1 MRRLLLLAFA
11 SLLGLAL
18 LNIAYVSTAAER
30 SGPLITMTDPVE
42 LARLGER
49 TAHFMTPGFQV
60 LVARD
65 AVEAAAA
72 RGQLLTNDPGRHPD
86 PNACTVVAPCV
97 GDPRLDD
104 FAKKAGARVVPV
116 LFTARSGATLSGH
129 LWATRMGPAKRPLIV
144 ILNGSLIDFEQGHW
158 PQAQS
163 LAKAGYVVLTFDVQG
178 EGASDQ
184 FGEGRDRFDSIGAGI
199 PGTPH
204 NGRPFYDGL
213 VDALNFALSTPTH
226 HYLPVPSSG
235 SHTSHAAKQ
244 LRRVRAGLDAAYDP
258 LWHMINRSEIGVA
271 GYSYGAVAAS
281 YVAQQDRRIKAVVA
295 WDNLCY
301 PVQPSPDEVTG
312 LFFSNPTTL
321 LPGLTAPLADAIPTD
336 CFGAPPGRPIRP
348 RVPSLGISA
357 DFVLPGLIQSS
368 DPGSKAAASRRYS
381 RARVD
386 SGQIVIQGGSHA
398 DFVFVGSLPLPA
410 TLRGLDMTIW
420 YTRAWFDKYLR
431 HQAGADRQLMSRQ
444 WQNDP
449 ATRAVDPVHDGNA
462 FSQIF
467 ISRMDITLASGTR
480 WDCENLRRGCPGSTN
495 PGPPFDYA
503 TYVTR

>member
-1 MRRLLLLAFA
+1 MRRLLLLACAGCLLWPFA
-11 SLLGLAL
+11 PTSM
-18 LNIAYVSTAAER
+18 AASR
-30 SGPLITMTDPVE
+30 PGPLVTMTNPIE
-42 LARLGER
+42 LARLAER
-49 TAHFMTPGFQV
+49 TEHFSTPDFQR

-65 AVEAAAA
+65 ALETLAAHARMPAA
-72 RGQLLTNDPGRHPD
+72 DPERDPD
-86 PNACTVVAPCV
+86 PNACTFIAPCV
-97 GDPRLDD
+97 GDPRLDN
-104 FAKKAGARVVPV
+104 FARAQNARVIPV

-129 LWATRMGPAKRPLIV
+129 LWATRRGPARRPLII

-184 FGEGRDRFDSIGAGI
+184 FGEGNDRLNSVGAGI
-199 PGTPH
+199 PGTPN

-213 VDALNFALSTPTH
+213 TDALNFALSTPKRR
-226 HYLPVPSSG
+226 YEPAPSSG

-244 LRRVRAGLDAAYDP
+244 RRRARAGLDAAYDP
-258 LWHMINRSEIGVA
+258 LWRLINRNEIGVA

-281 YVAQQDRRIKAVVA
+281 YVAQQDHRIKAVVA
-295 WDNLCY
+295 WDSLCY

-312 LFFSNPTTL
+312 LFLSNPTTL
-321 LPGLTAPLADAIPTD
+321 LPGITAPLADAIPTD
-336 CFGAPPGRPIRP
+336 CFGAPPRRRIRP

-368 DPGSKAAASRRYS
+368 DPGSKAAASRLYS
-381 RARVD
+381 RAGID

-398 DFVFVGSLPLPA
+398 DFVFVGSLALPA

-420 YTRAWFDKYLR
+420 YTTAWFDKYLR
-431 HQAGADRQLMSRQ
+431 HQASADQRLMSRQ

-449 ATRAVDPVHDGNA
+449 TTRAVDPVHDGNA

-467 ISRMDITLASGTR
+467 ASRMDITLTSGRR
-480 WDCENLRRGCPGSTN
+480 WDCENLRRGCAGSTR
-495 PGPPFDYA
+495 GTSPFDYA
-503 TYVTR
+503 TYVTH